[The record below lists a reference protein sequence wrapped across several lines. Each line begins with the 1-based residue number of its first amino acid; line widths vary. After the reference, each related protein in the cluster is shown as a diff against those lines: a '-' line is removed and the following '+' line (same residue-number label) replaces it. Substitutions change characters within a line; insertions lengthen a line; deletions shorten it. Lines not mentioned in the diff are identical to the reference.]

1 MRNPLNKRWKRELKE
16 DFGKYLVIFL
26 FLAGTIALVSGF
38 LVASDSMIYSYDE
51 SFEKYQIED
60 GNFELSEKADQ
71 SLIDSLEKEAAVTIY
86 ENFYVEEETKEV
98 DSTLRIFKNRSDEM
112 DGVCIM
118 DGEIPTKK
126 GEIAIDRM
134 YADNNNLK
142 VGDTITV
149 GKKKLDIVGLVAL
162 SDYSALFS
170 NNSDL
175 MFDSIK
181 FGVAVVVPEQFEDFG
196 DTHFHASYA
205 WKYKNK
211 PEDDTEAKEMSEDF
225 LKVLT
230 SHTIPT
236 NYIPQYLNQ
245 AIHFTGDDMVGDNSM
260 FTAFLYI
267 VVAIIAFII
276 AITTTSTIWKEANV
290 IGTLR
295 ASGYKRSELILHY
308 MKLPVIVMLIAA
320 VVGNILGYT
329 VLKEYMAAMYYGSY
343 SLPTYVTR
351 WNGDAFVKTT
361 VVPLVIMILINLLLL
376 EQKMRMSPLRFIR
389 RDFTK
394 NKKKSAIRLNERIP
408 FIQRFRMRII
418 FQNMP
423 NYLMIFIG
431 VFMANF
437 IILFG
442 LMMSPLLDHFSEEI
456 VDNMICSYQYVL
468 KTPVET
474 EMDGAEKYCAG
485 SLKTLEGSFKS
496 EEVTIYGIEDDSE
509 YIHLNIKKNEI
520 YISSAY
526 AEKYHLEKNDE
537 IVLKEEYTDKEHAF
551 EVAGIYDYPASI
563 AVFMNQEEF
572 WDTFDK
578 EEGYFNGYFS
588 DEKLTDVDEKL
599 IATTIGKDDLTK
611 TSRQLKVSMGN
622 AMQLFYVFGVLM
634 FIMIIYLLSK
644 IIIEKNALSIS
655 MAKILGYS
663 NKEINRLYITSTT
676 IVTILSMLITIPL
689 CNVLMDKICEFIFMS
704 YPGYFAYYVPG
715 RVFAEMF
722 AMGVISYLVVVWFQM
737 RKIRRI
743 PMSEALKNV
752 E

>member
-71 SLIDSLEKEAAVTIY
+71 SLIDSLGREAAVTIY

-98 DSTLRIFKNRSDEM
+98 DSTLRIFKNRSDEI

-308 MKLPVIVMLIAA
+308 MELPVIVMLIAA

-329 VLKEYMAAMYYGSY
+329 VLKEYMAAMRRY
-343 SLPTYVTR
+343 S
-351 WNGDAFVKTT
+351 GVK
-361 VVPLVIMILINLLLL
+361 VMQIIH
-376 EQKMRMSPLRFIR
+376 
-389 RDFTK
+389 
-394 NKKKSAIRLNERIP
+394 AIRECDARSKGIGNPSTPDGELLRDLIY
-408 FIQRFRMRII
+408 FI
-418 FQNMP
+418 
-423 NYLMIFIG
+423 L
-431 VFMANF
+431 
-437 IILFG
+437 
-442 LMMSPLLDHFSEEI
+442 H
-456 VDNMICSYQYVL
+456 
-468 KTPVET
+468 
-474 EMDGAEKYCAG
+474 
-485 SLKTLEGSFKS
+485 
-496 EEVTIYGIEDDSE
+496 
-509 YIHLNIKKNEI
+509 
-520 YISSAY
+520 
-526 AEKYHLEKNDE
+526 
-537 IVLKEEYTDKEHAF
+537 
-551 EVAGIYDYPASI
+551 
-563 AVFMNQEEF
+563 
-572 WDTFDK
+572 
-578 EEGYFNGYFS
+578 
-588 DEKLTDVDEKL
+588 
-599 IATTIGKDDLTK
+599 
-611 TSRQLKVSMGN
+611 
-622 AMQLFYVFGVLM
+622 
-634 FIMIIYLLSK
+634 
-644 IIIEKNALSIS
+644 
-655 MAKILGYS
+655 
-663 NKEINRLYITSTT
+663 
-676 IVTILSMLITIPL
+676 
-689 CNVLMDKICEFIFMS
+689 
-704 YPGYFAYYVPG
+704 
-715 RVFAEMF
+715 
-722 AMGVISYLVVVWFQM
+722 
-737 RKIRRI
+737 
-743 PMSEALKNV
+743 
-752 E
+752 

>member
-38 LVASDSMIYSYDE
+38 LVASDSMIYSYNE
-51 SFEKYQIED
+51 SFDKYQIED

-71 SLIDSLEKEAAVTIY
+71 SLIDTLEKEDVTIY
-86 ENFYVEEETKEV
+86 ENFYVEEETEDV
-98 DSTLRIFKNRSDEM
+98 DSTLRIFRNRNDEI

-134 YADNNNLK
+134 YADNNNLQ
-142 VGDTITV
+142 VGDTIVV
-149 GKKKLDIVGLVAL
+149 GKQKLDIVGLVAL

-181 FGVAVVVPEQFEDFG
+181 FGVAVVTPEQFDAFG

-205 WKYKNK
+205 WKYKNEPK
-211 PEDDTEAKEMSEDF
+211 DDIEAKEMSDDF

-230 SHTIPT
+230 SNTIPI
-236 NYIPQYLNQ
+236 NYIPEYLNQ
-245 AIHFTGDDMVGDNSM
+245 AIHFTGDDMIGDNSM
-260 FTAFLYI
+260 FTVFLYI
-267 VVAIIAFII
+267 VVAVIAFII
-276 AITTTSTIWKEANV
+276 AITTTSTIWKEASV

-295 ASGYKRSELILHY
+295 ASGYKKSELILHY

-320 VVGNILGYT
+320 IVGNILGYT
-329 VLKEYMAAMYYGSY
+329 VLKGYMAAMYYGSY

-351 WNGDAFVKTT
+351 WNADAFVKTT
-361 VVPLVIMILINLLLL
+361 VVPLVIMILINLVILT
-376 EQKMRMSPLRFIR
+376 KRMQLSPLKFIR
-389 RDFTK
+389 RDFVK
-394 NKKKSAIRLNERIP
+394 NKKKSAVHLNKNIP

-418 FQNMP
+418 FQNVP

-431 VFMANF
+431 AFMANF
-437 IILFG
+437 LLLFG
-442 LMMSPLLDHFSEEI
+442 LMLPPLLDHSSDTI
-456 VDNMICSYQYVL
+456 VDNMICSYQYIL

-474 EMDGAEKYCAG
+474 DTKGAEKYCAG
-485 SLKTLEGSFKS
+485 SLKTLGGSIKS
-496 EEVTIYGIEDDSE
+496 EDITIYGIEADSE
-509 YIHLNIKKNEI
+509 YIHLTIKDDEI

-526 AEKYHLEKNDE
+526 ADKYHLEKGDE
-537 IVLKEEYTDKEHAF
+537 ITLKEEYADKEHTF
-551 EVAGIYDYPASI
+551 EVTGIYEYPAAI
-563 AVFMNQEEF
+563 AIFMNQEEF
-572 WDTFDK
+572 CHIFDK

-588 DEKLTDVDEKL
+588 NKKLTDIDEKM

-611 TSRQLKVSMGN
+611 TSRQLKVSMGS
-622 AMQLFYVFGVLM
+622 AMNLILIFGAVM

-644 IIIEKNALSIS
+644 IIIEKNALPIS

-663 NKEINRLYITSTT
+663 NKEINQLYVTSTS
-676 IVTILSMLITIPL
+676 IVTISSMLITLPI
-689 CNVLMDKICEFIFMS
+689 CNILMDKICAYIFMS

-715 RVFAEMF
+715 RIFGEIFAI
-722 AMGVISYLVVVWFQM
+722 GVVSYLVVVWLQM
-737 RKIRRI
+737 KKIRRI
-743 PMSEALKNV
+743 PMSEALKSV

>member
-38 LVASDSMIYSYDE
+38 LVASDSMIYSYNE
-51 SFEKYQIED
+51 SFDKYQIED
-60 GNFELSEKADQ
+60 GNFELPEKADQ
-71 SLIDSLEKEAAVTIY
+71 SLIDTLEKEDVTIY
-86 ENFYVEEETKEV
+86 ENFYVEEETEEV
-98 DSTLRIFKNRSDEM
+98 DSTLRIFENRSDEV

-181 FGVAVVVPEQFEDFG
+181 FGVAVVTPEQFDAFG
-196 DTHFHASYA
+196 DSHFHASYA
-205 WKYKNK
+205 WKYENAPK
-211 PEDDTEAKEMSEDF
+211 DDTEAKKMSDDF

-230 SHTIPT
+230 ANAIPI
-236 NYIPQYLNQ
+236 NYIPEYLNQ

-260 FTAFLYI
+260 ITVFLYI
-267 VVAIIAFII
+267 VIAVIAFII

-295 ASGYKRSELILHY
+295 ASGYKKSELILHY
-308 MKLPVIVMLIAA
+308 MELPVIVMLIAA
-320 VVGNILGYT
+320 IVGNILGYT
-329 VLKEYMAAMYYGSY
+329 VLKGYMAAMYYGSY

-351 WNGDAFVKTT
+351 WNADAFVKTT
-361 VVPLVIMILINLLLL
+361 IVPLVIMILINLVILT
-376 EQKMRMSPLRFIR
+376 KRMQLSPLKFIR

-394 NKKKSAIRLNERIP
+394 NKKKSAVRLNKNIP

-418 FQNMP
+418 FQNVP

-437 IILFG
+437 LILFG
-442 LMMSPLLDHFSEEI
+442 LMLSPLLDHFSDVI

-468 KTPVET
+468 KTQVET
-474 EMDGAEKYCAG
+474 EVDGAEKYCAG
-485 SLKTLEGSFKS
+485 SLKTLGGSIKS
-496 EEVTIYGIEDDSE
+496 EDVTIYGIEDDSE
-509 YIHLNIKKNEI
+509 YIHLTIKDDEI

-526 AEKYHLEKNDE
+526 ADKYNLEKGDE
-537 IVLKEEYTDKEHAF
+537 ITLKEEYADKEHTF
-551 EVAGIYDYPASI
+551 EVTGVYEYPAAI
-563 AVFMNQEEF
+563 AIFMNQEEF
-572 WDTFDK
+572 CDVFDK
-578 EEGYFNGYFS
+578 DDGYFNGYFS
-588 DEKLTDVDEKL
+588 NKKLTDIDEKL

-622 AMQLFYVFGVLM
+622 VMNLILIFGAVM
-634 FIMIIYLLSK
+634 FIMMIYLLSK

-663 NKEINRLYITSTT
+663 NKEINRLYITSTS
-676 IVTILSMLITIPL
+676 IVTIFSMLATLPI
-689 CNVLMDKICEFIFMS
+689 CNVLMDKICAYIFMS

-715 RVFAEMF
+715 GIFGEIF
-722 AMGVISYLVVVWFQM
+722 GIGVASYLVVVWLQM
-737 RKIRRI
+737 KKIRRI

>member
-38 LVASDSMIYSYDE
+38 LVASDSMIYSYNE
-51 SFEKYQIED
+51 SFDKYQIED

-71 SLIDSLEKEAAVTIY
+71 SLIDTLEKEDVTIY
-86 ENFYVEEETKEV
+86 ENFYVEEETEDV
-98 DSTLRIFKNRSDEM
+98 DSTLRIFKNRSDEI
-112 DGVCIM
+112 DDVCIM

-181 FGVAVVVPEQFEDFG
+181 FGVAVVTPEQFDAFG

-205 WKYKNK
+205 WKYEHAPK
-211 PEDDTEAKEMSEDF
+211 DDTEAKKMSDDF

-230 SHTIPT
+230 ANAIPT
-236 NYIPQYLNQ
+236 NYIPEYLNQ

-260 FTAFLYI
+260 ITVFLYI
-267 VVAIIAFII
+267 VIAVIAFII

-295 ASGYKRSELILHY
+295 ASGYKKSELILHY
-308 MKLPVIVMLIAA
+308 MELPVIVMLIAA
-320 VVGNILGYT
+320 IVGNILGYT
-329 VLKEYMAAMYYGSY
+329 VLKGYMAAMYYGSY

-351 WNGDAFVKTT
+351 WNADAFVKTT
-361 VVPLVIMILINLLLL
+361 VVPLVIMILINLVILT
-376 EQKMRMSPLRFIR
+376 KRMQLSPLRFIR

-394 NKKKSAIRLNERIP
+394 NKKKSAVRLNKNIP

-418 FQNMP
+418 FQNVP

-437 IILFG
+437 LLLFG
-442 LMMSPLLDHFSEEI
+442 LMLSPLLDHFSDTI
-456 VDNMICSYQYVL
+456 VDHMICSYQYVL

-474 EMDGAEKYCAG
+474 EVDGAEKYCAG
-485 SLKTLEGSFKS
+485 SLKTLGGSIRS
-496 EEVTIYGIEDDSE
+496 EDVTIYGIEDDSA
-509 YIHLNIKKNEI
+509 YIHLNIKDDEI

-526 AEKYHLEKNDE
+526 ADKYHLEKGDE
-537 IVLKEEYTDKEHAF
+537 ITLKEEYADKEHTF
-551 EVAGIYDYPASI
+551 EVTGIYEYPATI
-563 AVFMNQEEF
+563 AIFMNQKEF
-572 WDTFDK
+572 CDIFDK
-578 EEGYFNGYFS
+578 DDGYFNGYFS
-588 DEKLTDVDEKL
+588 NKKLTDIDEKM

-622 AMQLFYVFGVLM
+622 AMNLILIFGAVM

-663 NKEINRLYITSTT
+663 NKEINRLYITSTS
-676 IVTILSMLITIPL
+676 IVTVFSMLITLPI
-689 CNVLMDKICEFIFMS
+689 CNVMMDKICEYIFMS

-715 RVFAEMF
+715 RIFGEIFVI
-722 AMGVISYLVVVWFQM
+722 GVVSYLVVVWLQM
-737 RKIRRI
+737 KKIRRI